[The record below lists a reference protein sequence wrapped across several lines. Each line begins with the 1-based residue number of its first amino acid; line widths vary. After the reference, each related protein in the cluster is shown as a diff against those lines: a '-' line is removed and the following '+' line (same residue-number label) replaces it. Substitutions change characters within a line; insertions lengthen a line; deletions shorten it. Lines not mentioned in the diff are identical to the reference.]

1 MSSIRNLV
9 RGRSRS
15 GVALA
20 LALGL
25 VAGGTG
31 VVAAQE
37 DATGDTVSLTDFRGK
52 ILEAPVGAENV
63 VFLVENAMNTFY
75 AVGGAGSI
83 SGIGT
88 LWQPDYKVDFF
99 DGVDPDFAE
108 TPLVST
114 DEGSVDLEA
123 LAATDPDLVVL
134 WSADI
139 DDKDT
144 TAIESSLGVPVYGVF
159 LTSFD
164 DLTKLTQDMAA
175 IVGDPARGE
184 EVVAQIASAMADI
197 TTISSAIPQEQ
208 RPTVYWMWGD
218 PFRTAGT
225 VSTANDLITAA
236 GGINVIETWD
246 DAAKTDEA
254 VQLPMETIA
263 ALDPEVI
270 YMWFNPDIEPQDVI
284 DGNQVAG
291 IDFSTWSGLS
301 AVQNERVYELDD
313 PFLYDFMTGRQ
324 PIATLKIAKDINPE
338 AFAGVDLDV
347 EYDEF
352 FQAMWGVSYPDYQP
366 AG

>member
-1 MSSIRNLV
+1 MPSTTIRQASTW
-9 RGRSRS
+9 RRITIS
-15 GVALA
+15 GIAVGLLA
-20 LALGL
+20 GTSGLA
-25 VAGGTG
+25 
-31 VVAAQE
+31 AAQ
-37 DATGDTVSLTDFRGK
+37 DAAAETVSLTDFRGK
-52 ILEAPVGAENV
+52 TMDVPVGADSV

-75 AVGGAGSI
+75 AVGGADNI

-88 LWQPDYKVDFF
+88 LWQPAYKEAFF
-99 DGVDPDFAE
+99 AGVDPDYAD
-108 TPLVST
+108 TPVIATT
-114 DEGSVDLEA
+114 DGAVDLEA

-144 TAIESSLGVPVYGVF
+144 TAIESSLGIPVYGVF
-159 LTSFD
+159 LTAFD
-164 DLTKLTQDMAA
+164 DLTKLTEDMAA

-184 EVVAQIASAMADI
+184 EVVAQIASEMADI
-197 TTISSAIPQEQ
+197 TAISSTIPEDA

-218 PFRTAGT
+218 VFGTAGT

-246 DAAKTDEA
+246 DPAKTDER
-254 VQLPMETIA
+254 VVLPMETIA

-270 YMWFNPDIEPQDVI
+270 YLWFNPEIDPDDII
-284 DGNQVAG
+284 NGAQVAG
-291 IDFSTWSGLS
+291 YDFSSWSGLS
-301 AVQNERVYELDD
+301 AVQNGRVFELDD

-338 AFAGVDLDV
+338 AFADVDLNV

-352 FQAMWGVSYPDYQP
+352 FQAMYGVGYPDYQP